1 MVQKVVVA
9 VVVAV
14 VVLATCV
21 LPAMAQDD
29 LPGDPPDPSEVPSLR
44 DVFTLVAAGAVGGIV
59 AFLFERFKWFQ
70 VLSGDA
76 RWWVIMG
83 MSLGLPLLAQVALQF
98 VPESVWALLEPY
110 WHSVALGFL
119 AFIGSQVA
127 HAFDKR
133 SLSAL

>member
-1 MVQKVVVA
+1 MVRRFLVGVMIA
-9 VVVAV
+9 VVVALV
-14 VVLATCV
+14 VV

-29 LPGDPPDPSEVPSLR
+29 LPGDPPDPSEVPSLHN
-44 DVFTLVAAGAVGGIV
+44 VFVLIAAGTVGGII
-59 AFLFERFKWFQ
+59 AFMFERFKWFQ
-70 VLSGDA
+70 NLSGDA

-83 MSLGLPLLAQVALQF
+83 LSVGLPLLAQVALQV
-98 VPESVWALLEPY
+98 VPDNVWVILEPY
-110 WHSVALGFL
+110 WKSVALGFL